1 MFGGTAQWGATPF
14 RNRTQKF
21 QDYFRCYPI
30 AMMPGKDR
38 ESANYGG
45 KIFLPPS
52 ALQKLSML
60 HISYPMLFQL
70 KSEENDNVTYG
81 GVLEFI
87 AEEGRVY
94 LPQWIIETLDVGPG
108 SLLEISSCDLPLGK
122 FVKFEPQ
129 SVDFLDISDPRAVL
143 ERSFQNFSTLTVG
156 DVFKF
161 SYNDKTYGMKVL
173 EVKPDL
179 EDKHSVCCVETDIE
193 VDFAPPVGYVDPST
207 QSDSNYGRAIK
218 TPGTSASSTPAP
230 MAAAGTMA
238 QSIGYSKLAQQT
250 IKSASKNT
258 FSGGGQKLSGK
269 AVKPEEEAS
278 LDEHFK
284 ELVGLGSTDT
294 DANPQPLRLPF
305 GQLFFGFPLVP
316 VKPSED
322 DEETQTDEQQQP
334 QPHFSGAGQSLRE
347 SRKRKERNS
356 SAGAAARGTPKKP
369 TSPEMVIID

>member
-1 MFGGTAQWGATPF
+1 
-14 RNRTQKF
+14 
-21 QDYFRCYPI
+21 
-30 AMMPGKDR
+30 MMPGKDR
-38 ESANYGG
+38 ETANYGG

-70 KSEENDNVTYG
+70 KSEENDNVTFG

-173 EVKPDL
+173 EVKPDV

-238 QSIGYSKLAQQT
+238 QSIGYSELAQQT
-250 IKSASKNT
+250 LKAASKNA

-269 AVKPEEEAS
+269 AVKQEEEAS

-294 DANPQPLRLPF
+294 NANPQPLRLPF

-316 VKPSED
+316 VKPN
-322 DEETQTDEQQQP
+322 EEDEQEQEQHESAE
-334 QPHFSGAGQSLRE
+334 QPHFGGAGQSLRE

-356 SAGAAARGTPKKP
+356 SAAGGNTTKKP
-369 TSPEMVIID
+369 TSPEIVVID